1 MMWLVLAL
9 DKKYKKWSRSWM
21 ISKDTKV
28 SGTWV
33 PATILTRQSGMIYRP
48 SLLQSDVLPSPLT
61 ECRMLREI
69 FNRNVQFSVT
79 QRVRTFRVCVF
90 NNVNFVLCSARRG
103 KWLVWDAGR
112 EAGIRCSLYPLSTS
126 CPHRKTPVYMHW
138 GQWKQSNTENNT
150 NNATYIIWHLQILPN
165 QDPNGGLLK
174 FSVRFIEAK
183 RVTKGHTASWGKYQT
198 RVF

>member
-1 MMWLVLAL
+1 
-9 DKKYKKWSRSWM
+9 M
-21 ISKDTKV
+21 ISKDTQV
-28 SGTWV
+28 SSTWV

-48 SLLQSDVLPSPLT
+48 RLLQSDVLPSPLP

-69 FNRNVQFSVT
+69 FNRNIQFSVT

-103 KWLVWDAGR
+103 KGLVWDAGR

-126 CPHRKTPVYMHW
+126 CPHRKT
-138 GQWKQSNTENNT
+138 QSTCTEGNENRVILKIIQIMLLILYD
-150 NNATYIIWHLQILPN
+150 TYRFSPN

-174 FSVRFIEAK
+174 FSERFMEAK
-183 RVTKGHTASWGKYQT
+183 CVTKGHTASWGKYQT
-198 RVF
+198 LVF